1 MEPIGPSRPASP
13 PPALALDRAPGAATA
28 AFGDRLRGPLPGPAT
43 APAGPLRE
51 PRAGPGPDLASA
63 AREALAGVIRD
74 GQRLDGYLRAAQG
87 GAPLA
92 VADVVAMQTLAYR
105 YSQRVDLL
113 TKLVERVTSGLKTT
127 LQTQV

>member
-1 MEPIGPSRPASP
+1 
-13 PPALALDRAPGAATA
+13 
-28 AFGDRLRGPLPGPAT
+28 
-43 APAGPLRE
+43 
-51 PRAGPGPDLASA
+51 
-63 AREALAGVIRD
+63 VIRD